1 MVLGVVFFKSALG
14 FPEIHNDHNDGDWWC
29 WKWIWWWLERQER
42 FSPSLFNHFPHFPH
56 CAGQTADDLQT
67 GGIFGQKRFTPDED
81 RSHRDDGKDSFV
93 TSAIGWSADFEASGW
108 FHWDLLQSL
117 LKWLL
122 HRDWLYYGCATY
134 FVTVMFH
141 ILFYGLNYFIK
152 FSAANRDGIFEAL
165 PQGLVVLKCSDCFI
179 EGVKSSI
186 CNHQSISMAL

>member
-1 MVLGVVFFKSALG
+1 MNMMMAGKTRKVFPLIVQ
-14 FPEIHNDHNDGDWWC
+14 P
-29 WKWIWWWLERQER
+29 
-42 FSPSLFNHFPHFPH
+42 FPHFPH

-134 FVTVMFH
+134 FVTVMFN
-141 ILFYGLNYFIK
+141 LLYYGLNYFIK
-152 FSAANRDGIFEAL
+152 FSAPNRDGIFEAL
-165 PQGLVVLKCSDCFI
+165 PQGLAVLKCSDCFI